1 MTLLDALKAVGSEDM
16 SGRFPEH
23 FLNEDFIP
31 RPDDLELTEKAVGEN
46 ARFCSL
52 KEETVGKILEAVR
65 AASADPAVS
74 LLAKT
79 VFRCIFTEPGA
90 YAGPWAWQPLD
101 KAMGPLAG
109 PLYLAIAAGWVP
121 LLRAYHGAVNV
132 PEEVTRDT
140 CYQLRAYCD
149 NYFTGTG
156 KCGIY
161 PQQLSWMH
169 CYLDR
174 ERLFVR
180 LGRFEYRWMRYGL
193 DGHVYRSRKNGEL
206 VIFAIPGMQF
216 DSAGF
221 AVENTPDS
229 PERAFTSVYSEDAE
243 AGTVTGSR
251 VDAFGRTSPE
261 PYTIRKADYDLILG
275 RGMPI
280 LDMHIPNGGGMTPD
294 EAERSFKRAKQFF
307 NDLYE
312 EERRPVAVVCAS
324 WIFNPNL
331 PEFLNPESNLVRLLK
346 RVHPVPRPSGKTDGL
361 WFIFRHEG
369 AFELLKAP
377 RKTSLQ
383 RAVTDFIARGGRWR
397 VGGMVLPMSEI

>member
-174 ERLFVR
+174 DRLFVR
-180 LGRFEYRWMRYGL
+180 LGRFEYRECSSTAPDSQSKTRRIRRSALSRRSIPRMLRPARSRAAAWMRSAAL
-193 DGHVYRSRKNGEL
+193 RRSR
-206 VIFAIPGMQF
+206 
-216 DSAGF
+216 
-221 AVENTPDS
+221 TP
-229 PERAFTSVYSEDAE
+229 SEK
-243 AGTVTGSR
+243 
-251 VDAFGRTSPE
+251 PI
-261 PYTIRKADYDLILG
+261 TI
-275 RGMPI
+275 
-280 LDMHIPNGGGMTPD
+280 
-294 EAERSFKRAKQFF
+294 
-307 NDLYE
+307 
-312 EERRPVAVVCAS
+312 
-324 WIFNPNL
+324 
-331 PEFLNPESNLVRLLK
+331 
-346 RVHPVPRPSGKTDGL
+346 
-361 WFIFRHEG
+361 
-369 AFELLKAP
+369 
-377 RKTSLQ
+377 
-383 RAVTDFIARGGRWR
+383 
-397 VGGMVLPMSEI
+397 